1 MFYADLYVDQIQISP
16 YLTPEEVRQSGAR
29 DAQDLAGR
37 LKSGDLKLSECP
49 FFSPAKRYALSL
61 ALRAA
66 EVLPPVPSLEL
77 PRPVAP
83 DLFELNEPGS
93 NAPVLVTGNS
103 EFTLT
108 VLTGLLATTVSP
120 FYLLLVDCRGDT
132 VDMAMV
138 YQSFTPERVLRSL
151 EAHNLK
157 ARVNHRR
164 LLIPGFC
171 ASLKEDLARATG
183 WDIQVGPV
191 CAGELPLWL
200 GEAWQ
205 PPSGDWQD

>member
-1 MFYADLYVDQIQISP
+1 MFYANLYVDQIQVAP

-29 DAQDLAGR
+29 DAQDLAAR
-37 LKSGDLKLSECP
+37 LKSGVLKVADCP
-49 FFSPAKRYALSL
+49 FFSPAKRHALSL
-61 ALRAA
+61 ALRAK

-77 PRPVAP
+77 PRPVSP
-83 DLFELNEPGS
+83 ELFELNEPRS
-93 NAPVLVTGNS
+93 DAPVLVTGNS

-120 FYLLLVDCRGDT
+120 FFLLLVDCRGDT

-138 YQSFTPERVLRSL
+138 YQSFTPERVLRAL
-151 EAHNLK
+151 QAHDLA
-157 ARVNHRR
+157 ARVSHRR

-171 ASLKEDLARATG
+171 APLKGDLARATG
-183 WDIQVGPV
+183 WDIVVGPV
-191 CAGELPLWL
+191 CAGELPLFL

-205 PPSGDWQD
+205 PPAG